1 VGLLASQWL
10 ILVLIVTPLLVLAR
24 DAYSHRGVPPGIW
37 LALAVLAA
45 IAINIGISLSLGR

>member
-1 VGLLASQWL
+1 MNTLASQWL
-10 ILVLIVTPLLVLAR
+10 ILALIVTPLLILAR
-24 DAYSHRGVPPGIW
+24 DAYGRRQAPREIR

>member
-1 VGLLASQWL
+1 MSILASQLL
-10 ILVLIVTPLLVLAR
+10 ILALIVTPLLILAR
-24 DAYSHRGVPPGIW
+24 DAYGRREAPRGIW